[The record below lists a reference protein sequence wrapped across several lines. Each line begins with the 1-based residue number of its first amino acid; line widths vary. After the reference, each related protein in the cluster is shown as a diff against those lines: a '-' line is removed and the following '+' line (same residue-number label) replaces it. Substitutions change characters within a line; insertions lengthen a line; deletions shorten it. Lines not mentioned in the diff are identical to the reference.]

1 MIVGEQVA
9 ALLGLWWPIDCQKY
23 QVRLKVDKHGDDGDV
38 DGEDDDDDDDDDGQ
52 AGEFCFLRPGRMSRR
67 RRTSPSSPIPCRED
81 SLTGSIR

>member
-23 QVRLKVDKHGDDGDV
+23 QVRLKVGKHGDDG
-38 DGEDDDDDDDDDGQ
+38 DDDDDDDDGQ